1 MKDKISIIVPIYNV
15 EKYLERC
22 IISIINQTYT
32 NLEIILVDDGST
44 DGCPDIC
51 EKYKKQDD
59 RIVVLHKKNGG
70 LSDARNKGIDIATGK
85 YIYFIDSDDYM
96 HINTIK
102 FLIECINQSDA
113 DISCCS
119 YLPFYDNQ
127 QLVDTDMKEEYKC
140 FDSKTALENLLYQ
153 KDCTNSAWGKLYK
166 AALFKDIRY
175 PVGQICEDL
184 PVTYQLFHKAKKV
197 CISSAQYYYYYQRQ
211 NSIINTVF
219 KLSRMSGLNFVK
231 DETKFIKENHPE
243 LIKAAINREFIEA
256 VYILSKIE
264 LNDKYKKE
272 INELKLVLKNDR
284 SIVIFDKNSK
294 KKIRIVALLSLLP
307 LRWFKAIIEKKLNK

>member
-1 MKDKISIIVPIYNV
+1 M
-15 EKYLERC
+15 
-22 IISIINQTYT
+22 
-32 NLEIILVDDGST
+32 
-44 DGCPDIC
+44 
-51 EKYKKQDD
+51 
-59 RIVVLHKKNGG
+59 
-70 LSDARNKGIDIATGK
+70 
-85 YIYFIDSDDYM
+85 
-96 HINTIK
+96 
-102 FLIECINQSDA
+102 
-113 DISCCS
+113 
-119 YLPFYDNQ
+119 
-127 QLVDTDMKEEYKC
+127 
-140 FDSKTALENLLYQ
+140 
-153 KDCTNSAWGKLYK
+153 
-166 AALFKDIRY
+166 
-175 PVGQICEDL
+175 
-184 PVTYQLFHKAKKV
+184 TYQLFHKAKKV